1 MVGIVAAGG
10 HSLHHLPNCCDR
22 GEAGVVVD
30 VFEANVDGIAIVV
43 LQHLK
48 IVAVVTED
56 GLQKIEMNG
65 AHLGGENGIALAL
78 HLLGVVHALIGL
90 DVRSRMNAALTPHG
104 DGGKQRTNADAHRA
118 EVVDLVDLEA
128 GVELAALL

>member
-1 MVGIVAAGG
+1 MQ
-10 HSLHHLPNCCDR
+10 H
-22 GEAGVVVD
+22 
-30 VFEANVDGIAIVV
+30 FE
-43 LQHLK
+43 

-104 DGGKQRTNADAHRA
+104 DGGKQRTNADAHRT